1 MPDTLL
7 RPVQITVAPASP
19 SAAAMPRPAPRVAP
33 ATTATRPAAHLA
45 FGVQSIRGILAKV
58 TPLQR
63 YIAEEIATDHV
74 DGLLSRREALRR
86 LALLGV
92 GTAAA
97 TALIAAC
104 GENKQPTSD
113 APVTSNEPA
122 TVSAPPPGSENAV
135 PTTPIT
141 WAGPRGELQAAWAA
155 APSARGGVLVIHENK
170 GLNDYIRSVAGR
182 FAGIGYSALAIDLLS
197 AQGGTATFADP
208 AEATAALGK
217 LPPEEAVA
225 DLKSGIDELQRR
237 VPDKKV
243 AAVGFCMGGGMVWR
257 LLASGEPRL
266 AAAVPFYGPT
276 PDNPD
281 FAGSKDVAVLGIY
294 AAQDQRVNATEPV
307 ARAALEKAGLVFE
320 LVTEPDANHAFFN
333 DTGERYNATAADDA
347 WRRVQDWFTSTSA
360 DSLPRATPLY
370 GLRGVSPCIHGRSAA
385 DSRAVLL
392 PVGVALLTA
401 HASRSNSAHAGGAGR
416 ELLRPAFGWPANGGR
431 SSGRGV
437 LRPGPRS
444 LPGGTGTVL
453 RMA

>member
-1 MPDTLL
+1 M
-7 RPVQITVAPASP
+7 
-19 SAAAMPRPAPRVAP
+19 
-33 ATTATRPAAHLA
+33 
-45 FGVQSIRGILAKV
+45 

-97 TALIAAC
+97 TTLIAAC
-104 GENKQPTSD
+104 GENKQPNAD

-122 TVSAPPPGSENAV
+122 TVSAPPPGSEKTV

-155 APSARGGVLVIHENK
+155 APEARGGVLVIHENK
-170 GLNDYIRSVAGR
+170 GLNDYVRSVAGR
-182 FAGIGYSALAIDLLS
+182 LAGIGYSALAIDLLS
-197 AQGGTATFADP
+197 AQGGTGTFADQ

-217 LPPEEAVA
+217 QPPEEAVA

-237 VPDKKV
+237 IPDKKV

-266 AAAVPFYGPT
+266 AAAVPFYGPA

-294 AAQDQRVNATEPV
+294 AALDQRVNATEPV

-320 LVTEPDANHAFFN
+320 LFTEPDANHAFFN
-333 DTGERYNATAADDA
+333 DTGDRYNPTAADDA
-347 WRRVQDWFTSTSA
+347 WRRVQDWFTK
-360 DSLPRATPLY
+360 Y
-370 GLRGVSPCIHGRSAA
+370 
-385 DSRAVLL
+385 
-392 PVGVALLTA
+392 VG
-401 HASRSNSAHAGGAGR
+401 
-416 ELLRPAFGWPANGGR
+416 
-431 SSGRGV
+431 
-437 LRPGPRS
+437 
-444 LPGGTGTVL
+444 
-453 RMA
+453 

>member
-1 MPDTLL
+1 M
-7 RPVQITVAPASP
+7 
-19 SAAAMPRPAPRVAP
+19 
-33 ATTATRPAAHLA
+33 
-45 FGVQSIRGILAKV
+45 

-92 GTAAA
+92 GSAAA

-104 GENKQPTSD
+104 GENKQPTSN
-113 APVTSNEPA
+113 APVTSTEPA

-135 PTTPIT
+135 APTPVT
-141 WAGPRGELQAAWAA
+141 WAGPRGELQAAWAQA
-155 APSARGGVLVIHENK
+155 ADPRGAVLVIHENK

-197 AQGGTATFADP
+197 AQGGTGRFADP

-217 LPPEEAVA
+217 IPPQEALA

-237 VPDKKV
+237 VPGRKV
-243 AAVGFCMGGGMVWR
+243 AAVGFCMGGGFVWR

-266 AAAVPFYGPT
+266 AAAIPFYGPT
-276 PDNPD
+276 PDDPD
-281 FAGSKDVAVLGIY
+281 FAGSKGVAVLGIY

-333 DTGERYNATAADDA
+333 DTGDRYNATAAGDA
-347 WRRVQDWFTSTSA
+347 WRRVQDWLTK
-360 DSLPRATPLY
+360 Y
-370 GLRGVSPCIHGRSAA
+370 
-385 DSRAVLL
+385 
-392 PVGVALLTA
+392 VA
-401 HASRSNSAHAGGAGR
+401 
-416 ELLRPAFGWPANGGR
+416 
-431 SSGRGV
+431 
-437 LRPGPRS
+437 
-444 LPGGTGTVL
+444 
-453 RMA
+453 

>member
-1 MPDTLL
+1 M
-7 RPVQITVAPASP
+7 
-19 SAAAMPRPAPRVAP
+19 
-33 ATTATRPAAHLA
+33 
-45 FGVQSIRGILAKV
+45 

-92 GTAAA
+92 GSAAA

-104 GENKQPTSD
+104 GENKQPTSN
-113 APVTSNEPA
+113 APVTSTEPA

-135 PTTPIT
+135 APTPVT
-141 WAGPRGELQAAWAA
+141 WAGPRGELQAAWAQA
-155 APSARGGVLVIHENK
+155 ADPRGAVLVIHENK

-197 AQGGTATFADP
+197 AQGGTGRFADP

-217 LPPEEAVA
+217 IPPQEALA

-237 VPDKKV
+237 VPGRKV
-243 AAVGFCMGGGMVWR
+243 AAVGFCMGGGFVWR

-266 AAAVPFYGPT
+266 AAAIPFYGPT
-276 PDNPD
+276 PDDPD
-281 FAGSKDVAVLGIY
+281 FAGSKGVAVLGIY

-333 DTGERYNATAADDA
+333 DTGDRYNATAADDA
-347 WRRVQDWFTSTSA
+347 WRRVQDWLTK
-360 DSLPRATPLY
+360 Y
-370 GLRGVSPCIHGRSAA
+370 
-385 DSRAVLL
+385 
-392 PVGVALLTA
+392 VA
-401 HASRSNSAHAGGAGR
+401 
-416 ELLRPAFGWPANGGR
+416 
-431 SSGRGV
+431 
-437 LRPGPRS
+437 
-444 LPGGTGTVL
+444 
-453 RMA
+453 